1 MHPQLGKSY
10 VLLSCPSVVVFDSCP
25 SVDSQVDVVHSCSP
39 MLVILVVR
47 QAVLV
52 RND

>member
-1 MHPQLGKSY
+1 MHPQLRKSY
-10 VLLSCPSVVVFDSCP
+10 VLLSCPSVVVFDPCP
-25 SVDSQVDVVHSCSP
+25 AVDSQVDVVHSCSP

-52 RND
+52 QND